1 MSDLGPQ
8 LRPPQSETAL
18 KIFYETQLIYNVVL
32 ISAVLQSDSVI
43 CISTFFFRFFSIV
56 VYHRIF
62 KKLHFNMIF
71 KWFMYQLWELK
82 YGIFFFSFSLC
93 IFLFV
98 QVFYILNWT
107 VGSLRARGQY
117 SLLSIHKYTLHR
129 KRHIIYFLMSYSIH
143 IKILDH

>member
-8 LRPPQSETAL
+8 LRPPPSETAL
-18 KIFYETQLIYNVVL
+18 KIFYGTQLIYNVVL

-71 KWFMYQLWELK
+71 K
-82 YGIFFFSFSLC
+82 
-93 IFLFV
+93 
-98 QVFYILNWT
+98 
-107 VGSLRARGQY
+107 
-117 SLLSIHKYTLHR
+117 
-129 KRHIIYFLMSYSIH
+129 
-143 IKILDH
+143 